1 MGFVFFLTAGI
12 MALDNY
18 VVYRNRP
25 GNLNAGRSLG
35 VRTVFSFI
43 LMPSSTILELLFVA
57 GNVDYRLFLLPAQ
70 RCCIPDENLYE
81 RLRAERAAQAFNLE
95 KMKN

>member
-43 LMPSSTILELLFVA
+43 HMPTGTILELLFVA

-70 RCCIPDENLYE
+70 RCCIPDENLHE
-81 RLRAERAAQAFNLE
+81 RLRAKQAAKQLIL
-95 KMKN
+95 KKKKN